1 MTTVLE
7 THTIFTA
14 LGIRFWDAVR
24 QAQVRDGLA
33 VRAYP
38 LSDPLKQ
45 VKAYRAASG
54 AYAFQGLPGLR
65 GVEYPGSAPPV
76 AAEALRYVVSVNDAL
91 GRFLPVVF
99 FVDLPLPH
107 SGLYLSNNGG
117 ALPGFHLFSAPS
129 RAAAP
134 GIAALRATLLEQGS
148 QRPAAH
154 AVLQAEVE
162 GSLWAGIA
170 DGRGCVALLFPYP
183 NVESGLGGPPGS
195 LRGPLQDETW
205 QVTLSVLYQ
214 PQAQITP
221 PGASL
226 PELRSVLQQNPTAA
240 WLTQAGPPVNAWQ
253 ATLAYGRDLVLRTE
267 GLSSLWVS
275 V

>member
-1 MTTVLE
+1 MATVLE

-24 QAQVRDGLA
+24 QAQVRDGLL
-33 VRAYP
+33 VSAYP

-45 VKAYRAASG
+45 VAAYRAASG

-65 GVEYPGSAPPV
+65 GVEYPGSGLPV
-76 AAEALRYVVSVNDAL
+76 AAEALRFVVNVNDAL
-91 GRFLPVVF
+91 GRFLPVAF
-99 FVDLPLPH
+99 FVDLPLPY

-134 GIAALRATLLEQGS
+134 GIAALRATLLEDHSEQ
-148 QRPAAH
+148 PAAY

-162 GSLWAGIA
+162 GSVWAGIA

-183 NVESGLGGPPGS
+183 NAQAGLGGSPGV
-195 LRGPLQDETW
+195 LNGPIQEETW
-205 QVTLSVLYQ
+205 QITLSVLYQ
-214 PQAQITP
+214 PQAQATP

-226 PELRSVLQQNPTAA
+226 PELRSILQQNPASA
-240 WLTQAGPPVNAWQ
+240 WLTQAGPPINSWQ
-253 ATLAYGRDLVLRTE
+253 ATLEYGRELVLRTD
-267 GLSSLWVS
+267 GLSSLWINV
-275 V
+275 